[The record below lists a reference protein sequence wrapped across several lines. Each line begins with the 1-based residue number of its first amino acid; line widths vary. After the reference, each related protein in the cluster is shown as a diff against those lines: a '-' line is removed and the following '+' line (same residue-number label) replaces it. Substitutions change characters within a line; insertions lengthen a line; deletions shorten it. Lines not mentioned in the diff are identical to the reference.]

1 MIQAYSFKPYDDD
14 SIVEYLQNYV
24 KKNPCC
30 FQYPNC
36 THPPHQS
43 DPNVF
48 KIDNPTIQYIKKH
61 YFKFLN
67 DIIGPYIVKESKAWI
82 LNLEKNTNTLGVW
95 HKHFEEGH
103 KDSVQISGICYL
115 TPTTIG
121 TEFDSKLCTL
131 QIKPI
136 GFTWY
141 IWNSDNLHRPMEGVQ
156 DTDRVIL
163 ATQTAINKL

>member
-61 YFKFLN
+61 PGHACPVDWKYGDKIIYSHPLKSKLYFKKL
-67 DIIGPYIVKESKAWI
+67 YSTY
-82 LNLEKNTNTLGVW
+82 KN
-95 HKHFEEGH
+95 
-103 KDSVQISGICYL
+103 
-115 TPTTIG
+115 
-121 TEFDSKLCTL
+121 
-131 QIKPI
+131 
-136 GFTWY
+136 
-141 IWNSDNLHRPMEGVQ
+141 
-156 DTDRVIL
+156 
-163 ATQTAINKL
+163 